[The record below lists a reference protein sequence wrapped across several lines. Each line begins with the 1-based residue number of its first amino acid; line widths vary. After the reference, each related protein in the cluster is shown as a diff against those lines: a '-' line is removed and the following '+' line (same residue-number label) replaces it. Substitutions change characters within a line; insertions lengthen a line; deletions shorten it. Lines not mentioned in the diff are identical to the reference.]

1 MIILFILLLLFK
13 SSETGKRMNDGMP
26 LPGFALQKTVIREMM
41 ILETITLW
49 TRQVPQ
55 VLTALLEDGVY
66 HCREEYI
73 RKKNDTISDYY
84 LELYRWY
91 TREARKYREIPPD
104 TPYPIWLSVDEAMM
118 LQPVE
123 NTVILKMEIP
133 AEKVLLC
140 NNDAWGYR
148 VNYWYVPVNAEDADN
163 HRTELARYGIHSDD
177 ELIKTHK
184 GTFYP
189 HLRKKIEKSWSRVF
203 TQMNVGNDMLVAT
216 TWELRKE
223 WIREVRIYEALYVTE
238 S

>member
-1 MIILFILLLLFK
+1 MI
-13 SSETGKRMNDGMP
+13 DGML
-26 LPGFALQKTVIREMM
+26 LPGFALQKTVIKEMM
-41 ILETITLW
+41 ILETMTLW

-66 HCREEYI
+66 RCREEYI

-104 TPYPIWLSVDEAMM
+104 TPYPIWLSINEAMM

-163 HRTELARYGIHSDD
+163 HRAELARYGIHSDD

-203 TQMNVGNDMLVAT
+203 TLMNVGNDMLVAT

-223 WIREVRIYEALYVTE
+223 WIREVQVYEALDSTVR
-238 S
+238 

>member
-1 MIILFILLLLFK
+1 MIDGMLPLGFAFHNTKIKEMIIL
-13 SSETGKRMNDGMP
+13 D
-26 LPGFALQKTVIREMM
+26 
-41 ILETITLW
+41 TITLW

-66 HCREEYI
+66 RCREEYI
-73 RKKNDTISDYY
+73 RMKNDTIADYY

-91 TREARKYREIPPD
+91 TREARKYREISPD
-104 TPYPIWLSVDEAMM
+104 TPYPIWLSVDEALM

-123 NTVILKMEIP
+123 NTVILKVEVP
-133 AEKVLLC
+133 VEKVLLC
-140 NNDAWGYR
+140 NNDAWEYR

-163 HRTELARYGIHSDD
+163 HRAELARYGIHSDD

-189 HLRKKIEKSWSRVF
+189 HLRQKIEKSWSRIF

-223 WIREVRIYEALYVTE
+223 WIREVRIYEAVDAANG
-238 S
+238 

>member
-1 MIILFILLLLFK
+1 MI
-13 SSETGKRMNDGMP
+13 NGML
-26 LPGFALQKTVIREMM
+26 LPGFAFHESKIGEM
-41 ILETITLW
+41 IVLNTIILW

-55 VLTALLEDGVY
+55 VLSEPLEDGVY
-66 HCREEYI
+66 RCKEEYI
-73 RKKNDTISDYY
+73 RMKNDTISDYY

-91 TREARKYREIPPD
+91 TREARKYMEIDTD

-123 NTVILKMEIP
+123 NTVILKLEIP
-133 AEKVLLC
+133 VNKVLLC
-140 NNDAWGYR
+140 NFDAWGYR
-148 VNYWYVPVNAEDADN
+148 VNYWYVPVNKSDEEK
-163 HRTELARYGIHSDD
+163 HRREMELYGIRSDD

-223 WIREVRIYEALYVTE
+223 WIEEIRIEVSDAVQNQFLRSTDRAC
-238 S
+238 